1 MKYYL
6 MDKNTEIV
14 LIEYDTNLNVI
25 SKIYK
30 KINFEYAPL
39 NLYANQNRKDFNLE
53 KEMNRW
59 FKGRGIPSWRKDL
72 ERLLKN
78 LNVKFSDE
86 LLDKAYGLSL
96 SDQYWINPAEN
107 KLKWKDINFFTN
119 DFEYK
124 AFLDASILN
133 KSSRNISLMTPN
145 NTTDGMIQKAW
156 IIENRKRKL
165 IKGTFY
171 NANQEPLNEK
181 LTSIICRYLGFDY
194 CNYEIEVLENKLV
207 SKCEDFV
214 NENTEY
220 ITAYDILQTKKKS
233 NNISTYEHYI
243 KILEENGIENARI
256 NIENM
261 LLIDFLVM
269 NIDRHLGN
277 FGVIRNVETLKW
289 EKLAPIFDTG
299 EALNCDKEI
308 SFMNFKDGNGRF
320 FGNDKKPFKDYLK
333 YIKNIER
340 FNISCKKKVIE
351 QWSKML
357 KDYQIYTGMQD
368 ERIKKLV
375 EGLEYRF
382 NLLGKYIEKNK

>member
-6 MDKNTEIV
+6 MDKNTEIA

-96 SDQYWINPAEN
+96 SDQYWINPTEN

-269 NIDRHLGN
+269 NIDIEN
-277 FGVIRNVETLKW
+277 EFKIYEDK
-289 EKLAPIFDTG
+289 G
-299 EALNCDKEI
+299 EGALNLIKINYKENMPLLYYTNI
-308 SFMNFKDGNGRF
+308 ILYDNTNQTLPEGMDLSTQVLVDTSRFNFKLVGQNKFRTNNYFRESDNLILP
-320 FGNDKKPFKDYLK
+320 KSKDILVYEYDVELK
-333 YIKNIER
+333 
-340 FNISCKKKVIE
+340 
-351 QWSKML
+351 
-357 KDYQIYTGMQD
+357 
-368 ERIKKLV
+368 
-375 EGLEYRF
+375 
-382 NLLGKYIEKNK
+382 KNKEEGE

>member
-6 MDKNTEIV
+6 MDKNTEIA

-96 SDQYWINPAEN
+96 SDQYWINPTEN

-133 KSSRNISLMTPN
+133 KLHNMCDSPN
-145 NTTDGMIQKAW
+145 T
-156 IIENRKRKL
+156 RSPFL
-165 IKGTFY
+165 
-171 NANQEPLNEK
+171 
-181 LTSIICRYLGFDY
+181 
-194 CNYEIEVLENKLV
+194 
-207 SKCEDFV
+207 
-214 NENTEY
+214 
-220 ITAYDILQTKKKS
+220 
-233 NNISTYEHYI
+233 STCS
-243 KILEENGIENARI
+243 A
-256 NIENM
+256 
-261 LLIDFLVM
+261 
-269 NIDRHLGN
+269 
-277 FGVIRNVETLKW
+277 
-289 EKLAPIFDTG
+289 
-299 EALNCDKEI
+299 
-308 SFMNFKDGNGRF
+308 
-320 FGNDKKPFKDYLK
+320 
-333 YIKNIER
+333 
-340 FNISCKKKVIE
+340 ISC
-351 QWSKML
+351 W
-357 KDYQIYTGMQD
+357 
-368 ERIKKLV
+368 
-375 EGLEYRF
+375 F
-382 NLLGKYIEKNK
+382 